1 MIITIIGMT
10 VVPNIIIIIITTEIV
25 APTIATQS
33 GSRSNNC
40 GGSS

>member
-10 VVPNIIIIIITTEIV
+10 VVPNIISIIITEIV
-25 APTIATQS
+25 APNIPAQS

>member
-10 VVPNIIIIIITTEIV
+10 VVPNIIIIITTEIV